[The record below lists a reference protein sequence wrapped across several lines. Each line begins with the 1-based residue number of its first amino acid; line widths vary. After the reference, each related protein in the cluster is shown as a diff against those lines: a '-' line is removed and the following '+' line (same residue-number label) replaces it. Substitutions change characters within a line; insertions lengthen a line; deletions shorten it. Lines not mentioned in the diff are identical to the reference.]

1 MSFVKEIIKFN
12 WFLNFFIN
20 WLTGPLICLLV
31 VEIFF
36 GFWFEKDNFGPY
48 MREHRLKKNPVVLT
62 YKDIKYD
69 YIYKRNYYGFRG
81 EEIDPS
87 LIQAIMIGGS
97 AIDERY
103 KPEEFTITGNLNV
116 LLKQKGYDFKIIN
129 AGIEGQTTFG
139 HIYNF
144 NHWFPKVKNFSPKLY
159 IFYIGASD
167 YGGLSKDKE
176 DQVALGADGHIK
188 NPDKLEI
195 FFDNLKSRSFFYD
208 KLRILK
214 QKYYLTDKIMRYDH
228 DYYNEKQ
235 INEYQYIDYNKAL
248 LIHDIEVL
256 KSKNEIKILNYLN
269 RIKILNEHVI
279 KNGGVPIFINQV
291 LSNGLKVGDLFI
303 HNYEL
308 IEYCQKENLHCI
320 DFAKKFRG
328 KLDYW
333 YDGTHTT
340 ALGSK
345 AIAESIIDDLIKI
358 IKEENLFTTISKQ

>member
-1 MSFVKEIIKFN
+1 MKKITWLINF
-12 WFLNFFIN
+12 FLN
-20 WLTGPLICLLV
+20 WLLGPLLCLLV

-36 GFWFEKDNFGPY
+36 GYWFSKDNLGPY
-48 MREHRLKKNPVVLT
+48 MREHRLKKNPIILT
-62 YKDIKYD
+62 YKDVKYD
-69 YIYKRNYYGFRG
+69 FIYKRNYFGFRG
-81 EEIDPS
+81 EEVDPS
-87 LIQAIMIGGS
+87 LIQAVIIGGS
-97 AIDERY
+97 TIDERY
-103 KPEEFTITGNLNV
+103 KPDEFTITGYLNT
-116 LLKQKGYDFKIIN
+116 LLKNNGYNFKIIN
-129 AGIEGQTTFG
+129 AGIEGQTTYG

-144 NHWFPKVKNFSPKLY
+144 EHWFPKLNNFSPKLY

-176 DQVALGADGHIK
+176 DQISLGADGHVM

-208 KLRILK
+208 NLRKLK

-235 INEYQYIDYNKAL
+235 INEYQYIDYKKAL
-248 LIHDIEVL
+248 LIHDIEFL
-256 KSKNEIKILNYLN
+256 KSKNEKKILNYLN

-279 KNGGVPIFINQV
+279 KNGGIPIFVNQV

-303 HNYEL
+303 HNYAL

-320 DFAKKFRG
+320 DFAKKFKG

-358 IKEENLFTTISKQ
+358 IKKENLFTSISKQ